1 MAFLRRL
8 KSLARHA
15 LESVTGPARLLVS
28 QRSLL
33 KLLVRREMVAR
44 TSGTLLGGAW
54 MLVQPT
60 LQVLGLWF
68 FLHVV
73 LKVRSP
79 GLVSFVDYFLVGM
92 IAWMMMSEILQRNL
106 MVLVEF
112 GSLYQRTIFP
122 LPLLPLLP
130 ILVSGAIYGAV
141 FMVVSTVQGG
151 FEAGIKAGL
160 TAVMLLLWLMPFSY
174 LLAVLGLFVREARQV
189 VPFALTLLMY
199 LTPIMYM
206 PELLPES
213 LRPWMAINPLA
224 DIMALVHA
232 AVQGSAWSWGNVIRP
247 LVLWVI
253 LLPVCWRLFKRTE
266 PHMREAL

>member
-1 MAFLRRL
+1 MVFVRRV
-8 KSLARHA
+8 KSLARYA
-15 LESVTGPARLLVS
+15 LESVTGPAGLLFS

-33 KLLVRREMVAR
+33 KLLIRREMVAR

-54 MLVQPT
+54 MLVQPA

-92 IAWMMMSEILQRNL
+92 IAWMMINEILQRNL
-106 MVLVEF
+106 TVLVEF

-130 ILVSGAIYGAV
+130 ILVSGAIYGSVFIAV
-141 FMVVSTVQGG
+141 SALLGG
-151 FEAGIKAGL
+151 AAAGMKAGL
-160 TAVMLLLWLMPFSY
+160 AAGAVLLWLLPFSY

-189 VPFALTLLMY
+189 IPFLLTLLMY

-213 LRPWMAINPLA
+213 FKPWMALNPVA
-224 DIMALVHA
+224 DVMALVHA
-232 AVQGSAWSWGNVIRP
+232 AVQGSAWSWGNAIRP
-247 LVLWVI
+247 LLLWLF
-253 LLPVCWRLFKRTE
+253 LLPACWMLFRRAE

>member
-1 MAFLRRL
+1 MAFVRRV
-8 KSLARHA
+8 KSLARFA
-15 LESVTGPARLLVS
+15 MESMTGPAGLLFS

-33 KLLVRREMVAR
+33 KLLIRREMVSR

-79 GLVSFVDYFLVGM
+79 GQVPFVDYFLVGM

-106 MVLVEF
+106 TVLVEF

-122 LPLLPLLP
+122 LPILPLLP
-130 ILVSGAIYGAV
+130 ILVSGAIYGTV
-141 FMVVSTVQGG
+141 FMVVSTAQGG
-151 FEAGIKAGL
+151 IEAGLKAGL
-160 TAVMLLLWLMPFSY
+160 AAALLLLWLMPFSY

-206 PELLPES
+206 PELLPEG
-213 LRPWMAINPLA
+213 LRPWMALNPLA
-224 DIMALVHA
+224 DIMALLHA
-232 AVQGSAWSWGNVIRP
+232 AVQGGAWTWGNAMRP
-247 LVLWVI
+247 LLLWAV
-253 LLPVCWRLFKRTE
+253 LLPGAWMLFKRTE